1 MNIIHAKPILNQKQI
16 DKLYGNFLDETYLK
30 HPVIRDNTIV
40 YNEKGEKVLVFLKNV
55 VSKKNAKIAYKVLRK
70 AATDSNNR
78 AIAAGP
84 INAKVGEKVDYL
96 TVGEL
101 MTGNRFRPLKKD
113 GTLSNSPKANSVK
126 SGIIGYSDRYAR
138 IPYCRTTEFTKKNF
152 EEYKKALPYIVEI
165 SELFKKYVPDR
176 YENQR
181 KVWKKTNKD
190 FKIDNTVFTTITVNK
205 NFRTACHYDKGDLKE
220 GFGNLG
226 VLEAGEY
233 SGAYTI
239 LPKYGI
245 GIDVRSCDLS
255 FFDVHELHGNT
266 ELKRIGNAER
276 ISIVCYYRKK
286 MVNCG
291 SAEEELERIKNVK
304 T

>member
-1 MNIIHAKPILNQKQI
+1 MNILHVKPILSQKQI

-40 YNEKGEKVLVFLKNV
+40 YNEQGDKVLVFLKNV
-55 VSKKNAKIAYKVLRK
+55 ISKENAKLAYKVLRN

-84 INAKVGEKVDYL
+84 INAKIGEKVDYL

-113 GTLSNSPKANSVK
+113 GTLSNSPKAKSVK
-126 SGIIGYSDRYAR
+126 SGIIGYSDRYSR

-165 SELFKKYVPDR
+165 SELFKKHVPDK

-181 KVWKKTNKD
+181 KVWEKTNTD
-190 FKIDNTVFTTITVNK
+190 FKIGNTVFTTITVNK

-266 ELKRIGNAER
+266 ELKRIGNSER

-286 MVNCG
+286 MIQCG
-291 SAEEELERIKNVK
+291 SAKEELERIKNK
-304 T
+304 